1 MEKEKKEKKGALM
14 ARVKKMEGG
23 DTIRLDIIKRNMCK
37 GTVYPWAV
45 ENQKKF
51 SIRTAKNKRSFT
63 LTRTM

>member
-1 MEKEKKEKKGALM
+1 M
-14 ARVKKMEGG
+14 ARVKKMEVG